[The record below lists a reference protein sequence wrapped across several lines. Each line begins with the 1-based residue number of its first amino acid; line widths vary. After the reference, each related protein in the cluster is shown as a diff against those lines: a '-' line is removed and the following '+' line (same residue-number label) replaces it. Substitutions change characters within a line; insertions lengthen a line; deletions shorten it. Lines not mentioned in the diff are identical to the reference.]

1 MNIKEFLKEELLINY
16 STLEIQNKTMKKN
29 IILIILFFIQLQGQE
44 IDDSLTTT
52 KFSDFQLS
60 SERFISG
67 KDGNIMMK
75 VNIWGHVGNPG
86 SHIVYDGIDF
96 ASLLS
101 LVGGPNDG
109 ANLKKV
115 KVFRELP
122 DGNDRLSYII
132 DIDQF
137 IKTGDR
143 SNFIKIKPNDTIIIP
158 QKFGDLLIR
167 QIGTVN
173 TIFSLITIYL
183 QISFLFGNG

>member
-1 MNIKEFLKEELLINY
+1 
-16 STLEIQNKTMKKN
+16 MKKN

-44 IDDSLTTT
+44 IDDSLTAN

-183 QISFLFGNG
+183 QISFLISNG

>member
-1 MNIKEFLKEELLINY
+1 
-16 STLEIQNKTMKKN
+16 MKKN
-29 IILIILFFIQLQGQE
+29 IILITLFFIALQGQE
-44 IDDSLTTT
+44 IDDSLANT

-122 DGNDRLSYII
+122 DGNDRISYTV

-158 QKFGDLLIR
+158 QKFSDLLIR

-173 TIFSLITIYL
+173 TIFSLVTIYL
-183 QISFLFGNG
+183 QISFLISNG

>member
-1 MNIKEFLKEELLINY
+1 
-16 STLEIQNKTMKKN
+16 MKN
-29 IILIILFFIQLQGQE
+29 FFILIILFLISLKGQE
-44 IDDSLTTT
+44 IEDSSIKR

-115 KVFRELP
+115 KVFREFP
-122 DGNDRLSYII
+122 DDDGNLAYTI

-158 QKFGDLLIR
+158 QRFSDLLIR

-173 TIFSLITIYL
+173 AVFSLITIYL
-183 QISFLFGNG
+183 QISFLINNG

>member
-1 MNIKEFLKEELLINY
+1 
-16 STLEIQNKTMKKN
+16 MKKN
-29 IILIILFFIQLQGQE
+29 IILITLFFIALQGQE
-44 IDDSLTTT
+44 IDDSLANT

-122 DGNDRLSYII
+122 DGNDRISYTV

-158 QKFGDLLIR
+158 
-167 QIGTVN
+167 
-173 TIFSLITIYL
+173 
-183 QISFLFGNG
+183 

>member
-1 MNIKEFLKEELLINY
+1 
-16 STLEIQNKTMKKN
+16 MKKN

-122 DGNDRLSYII
+122 DGNDRISYTV

>member
-1 MNIKEFLKEELLINY
+1 
-16 STLEIQNKTMKKN
+16 
-29 IILIILFFIQLQGQE
+29 
-44 IDDSLTTT
+44 
-52 KFSDFQLS
+52 
-60 SERFISG
+60 
-67 KDGNIMMK
+67 MMK

-101 LVGGPNDG
+101 LVGGPIDG

-115 KVFRELP
+115 KVFREFP
-122 DGNDRLSYII
+122 DDDGNLAYTI

-143 SNFIKIKPNDTIIIP
+143 SNFIKIRPNDTIIIP
-158 QKFGDLLIR
+158 QRFSDLLIR

-173 TIFSLITIYL
+173 AVFSLITIYL
-183 QISFLFGNG
+183 QISFLINNG